1 MKKKL
6 FKITSITLMISLLF
20 TNVTFAKEAYMIANA
35 PERVLECIEV
45 PSDIDGIQ
53 AMADNLNIIDNGED
67 YEKKIGVDQWSYH
80 EWSSG
85 SWSVYDSNSQN
96 PNSDKYLKFGDASQ
110 GNYSNIYFNNN
121 RVHTGLDNPFEL
133 ELNFEVFTNLKIY
146 IGSCKEFGDEIDDY
160 YMITGAN
167 VAQPDWNLGNVG
179 VTLKRVKGDEVNT
192 SDTFLQ
198 WGKIDAKVVFDGEN
212 LSYVNDNYSNRA
224 DQMPSLEIEEP
235 ITSGNLYF
243 CSTGGGLLQMNK
255 IKLSKPAGS
264 GVVKDFYLGLE
275 KFTAADVSQKNME
288 DAGWTL
294 ASGSNTFSSVDGKI
308 ITGYGGRLRYD
319 DGVFGG
325 DYTIETKV
333 QISYNALYAK
343 FNYIDDNN
351 YYALVTKWLP
361 VDKVYNTQTQTI
373 DTITRTSYL
382 TGGEVYLIKVS
393 QGVAY
398 LLGNKP
404 LIWYGSSNKITI
416 NMTENEDGSETIN
429 VTAPV
434 EFTYTDVSGDADGN
448 PFTSGKFYYT
458 GESEGSSI
466 IDYVRIYP
474 TNGIKDLSFDFYVNG
489 VKAETD
495 ILAKGKTTIAMPV
508 KYAGIRNKIVVA
520 LYEDYKM
527 TDCRI
532 YNASDFYL
540 ENSLDLFDTT
550 NCSDNTQIAVMMW
563 NSFDEI
569 NSIVRGI
576 PVKTVK

>member
-1 MKKKL
+1 M
-6 FKITSITLMISLLF
+6 
-20 TNVTFAKEAYMIANA
+20 
-35 PERVLECIEV
+35 
-45 PSDIDGIQ
+45 
-53 AMADNLNIIDNGED
+53 
-67 YEKKIGVDQWSYH
+67 
-80 EWSSG
+80 
-85 SWSVYDSNSQN
+85 
-96 PNSDKYLKFGDASQ
+96 
-110 GNYSNIYFNNN
+110 
-121 RVHTGLDNPFEL
+121 
-133 ELNFEVFTNLKIY
+133 NFEVFTNLKIY
-146 IGSCKEFGDEIDDY
+146 IGSCKEFGDETDDY

-179 VTLKRVKGDEVNT
+179 VTLKRVKGDDVKT

-264 GVVKDFYLGLE
+264 GIVKDFYLGLE

-294 ASGSNTFSSVDGKI
+294 ASFSNTFSSVDGKI
-308 ITGYGGRLRYD
+308 ITSDSGKLRYD

-333 QISYNALYAK
+333 QISYNALYAR
-343 FNYIDDNN
+343 FNYVDDNN

-361 VDKVYNTQTQTI
+361 VDKVYNPQTQAV

-382 TGGEVYLIKVS
+382 TGGQVYLIKVS

-404 LIWYGSSNKITI
+404 LIWYGASNKITI

-429 VTAPV
+429 VKAPV

-448 PFTSGKFYYT
+448 PITSGKFYYT

-474 TNGIKDLSFDFYVNG
+474 TNGIEDLSFDFYVNG

-495 ILAKGKTTIAMPV
+495 ILPKGKTTIAMPV

-520 LYEDYKM
+520 LYENYKM
-527 TDCRI
+527 TNCRI

-540 ENSLDLFDTT
+540 EESLDLFDTT
-550 NCSDNTQIAVMMW
+550 NCSENTQIAVMMW

-576 PVKTVK
+576 PVKTVQ